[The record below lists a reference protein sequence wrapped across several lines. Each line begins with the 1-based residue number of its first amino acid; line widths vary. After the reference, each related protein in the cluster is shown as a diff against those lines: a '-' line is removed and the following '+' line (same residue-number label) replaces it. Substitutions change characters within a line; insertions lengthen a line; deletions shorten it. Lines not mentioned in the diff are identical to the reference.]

1 MRGGYSKTYVK
12 ISVTGWLHGSIRWQL
27 DPAERSVWADLIAWA
42 GQCRM
47 DGLIADNDGRA
58 LPREYIANQLNIPQV
73 LLDSTIAKCRHEGR
87 LADNDGDI
95 FLVNF
100 KQYQD
105 EYTRQK
111 PYRDAKKEAEQAAK
125 EDPDKYKKGKYSH
138 LVNR

>member
-27 DPAERSVWADLIAWA
+27 SAEQRGVWADLIAWA
-42 GQCRM
+42 GQCRL
-47 DGLIADNDGRA
+47 DGLIADNEKRPYPIEYVSNHLNITPELLERTIEKCIEDGRIEK
-58 LPREYIANQLNIPQV
+58 R
-73 LLDSTIAKCRHEGR
+73 
-87 LADNDGDI
+87 DGAI

-111 PYRDAKKEAEQAAK
+111 PYRDAKKD
-125 EDPDKYKKGKYSH
+125 DPDKYIKGDRGH
-138 LVNR
+138 MVRR